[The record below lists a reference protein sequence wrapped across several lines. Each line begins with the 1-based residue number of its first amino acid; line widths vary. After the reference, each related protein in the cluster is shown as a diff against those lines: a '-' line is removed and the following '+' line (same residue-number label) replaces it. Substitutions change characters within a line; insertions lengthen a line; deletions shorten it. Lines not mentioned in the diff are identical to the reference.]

1 MKEINKHSKLAIMLV
16 MLLLAIL
23 GIVNVTYSYFTSTS
37 NSAGEMV
44 FGDLNVKFVYQ
55 TGSSDSYISTQNE
68 AVLELYSAT
77 GTIARGVP
85 FQLALTAGGAAIKTV
100 AMQNSATSCDA
111 YIRFWIDAYVVK
123 DDVVD
128 KSVNYGKY
136 FLLNTSTY
144 YTNNGSSVAGSTCYF
159 GVEPMSASYVL
170 DIGNTL
176 TLTDLSA
183 TDTVPAQLL
192 GEQIQ
197 ITISFEAAQVAN
209 NGFIAAFDQV
219 GDTKGYYTGWVI
231 D

>member
-1 MKEINKHSKLAIMLV
+1 MKEINKHSKLAITLV

-44 FGDLNVKFVYQ
+44 FGDLDVEFVYKIP
-55 TGSSDSYISTQNE
+55 SNNSYLSTQNE

-85 FQLALTAGGAAIKTV
+85 FQLSLTPGGTPIETLGIRNK
-100 AMQNSATSCDA
+100 QNSCTA
-111 YIRFWIDAYVVK
+111 YIRFWIDAYVVE

-136 FLLNTSTY
+136 FLLDSSTY
-144 YTNNGSSVAGSTCYF
+144 YTNTGSSVAGSTCYF
-159 GVEPMSASYVL
+159 GIEMREANIAL

-209 NGFIAAFDQV
+209 NGFIAAFGQN